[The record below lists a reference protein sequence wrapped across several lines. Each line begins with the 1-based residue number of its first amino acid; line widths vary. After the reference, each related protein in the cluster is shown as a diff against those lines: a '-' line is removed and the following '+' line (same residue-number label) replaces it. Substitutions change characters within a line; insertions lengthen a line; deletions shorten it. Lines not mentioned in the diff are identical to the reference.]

1 MANKKRKSEEI
12 KQTQEQTEQEEQTQT
27 KDECKELEEKLKECE
42 DKYLRAHADFENMKK
57 RLEKEK
63 IQAIEYSLEKFAQDL
78 LPVLDSL
85 DMALAA
91 VQKDNLNAEEA
102 VQELKKGIE
111 LTIEQFIKALNKN
124 GIEVIEI
131 EEGTEFNPHLHEAI
145 LQVEDAQKAAGQI
158 VQTIQKGY
166 RYKGRILRPA
176 KVSVAK

>member
-1 MANKKRKSEEI
+1 MANKKKKNMEE
-12 KQTQEQTEQEEQTQT
+12 KEQMQEQTTQEEQ
-27 KDECKELEEKLKECE
+27 KSGDNCEELEKQLQECE
-42 DKYLRAHADFENMKK
+42 EKYLRAYAEFENMKK

-91 VQKDNLNAEEA
+91 VSKDNLNAEEA
-102 VQELKKGIE
+102 VEELKKGIQ
-111 LTIEQFIKALNKN
+111 LTIEQFIKALKKN

-145 LQVEDAQKAAGQI
+145 LQVEDAQKAAGEI
-158 VQTIQKGY
+158 VQMIQKGY
-166 RYKGRILRPA
+166 KYKERILRPA

>member
-1 MANKKRKSEEI
+1 MANKKRKSEET
-12 KQTQEQTEQEEQTQT
+12 KQAQEQTEQEEQTQT
-27 KDECKELEEKLKECE
+27 NDECAELEQKLKECE

-91 VQKDNLNAEEA
+91 VQKDNLNAEDA

-166 RYKGRILRPA
+166 KYKGRILRPA